1 MSKLLIIFKHKSDF
15 SVYKGCKNP
24 KALGMENGQIHDS
37 QITASS
43 QWDVNHG
50 PTNARLNFKAHG
62 RRTGAWSS
70 RRNDVNQWLQIDFK
84 YRATITEI
92 LTQGRKSYNQWIKT
106 YTVSYSD
113 DGVHFKF
120 SRQGGLHKVN

>member
-1 MSKLLIIFKHKSDF
+1 
-15 SVYKGCKNP
+15 
-24 KALGMENGQIHDS
+24 MENGQIRDS

-50 PTNARLNFKAHG
+50 PTNARLNIKARG
-62 RRTGAWSS
+62 GRTGAWSS

>member
-1 MSKLLIIFKHKSDF
+1 
-15 SVYKGCKNP
+15 
-24 KALGMENGQIHDS
+24 MENGQILDS

-62 RRTGAWSS
+62 GRTGAWSS

-92 LTQGRKSYNQWIKT
+92 LTQGRQSGESISQWVKT
-106 YTVSYSD
+106 YTISYSD
-113 DGVHFKF
+113 DGVHFKS
-120 SRQGGLHKVN
+120 SRQGGLNKVN